1 MKTDTIKLKNK
12 VNKNCQTLVQI
23 QVTLNPIPVQTQ
35 RYYFDWADTMRLSSP
50 GPSQSPSPCPNR
62 PPSRINVPQK
72 RKKEGFGPW
81 ADTKITWATHPTHPP
96 IIFKHEGVLWKKSA
110 KNKSCSE

>member
-62 PPSRINVPQK
+62 PPSPKLNKSSP
-72 RKKEGFGPW
+72 KKIKKGGFGPW
-81 ADTKITWATHPTHPP
+81 ADTKITWATSH
-96 IIFKHEGVLWKKSA
+96 
-110 KNKSCSE
+110 